1 MSGRSQLYPLARQ
14 LFATGGLDWATAN
27 VKACVLASAFTP
39 DFTQQ
44 YLSGIPAGMILGT
57 TPNLTGKT
65 GAAGYLDGDT
75 ASFGVISSPAQAGYI
90 LFYQDSGNPSS
101 SVLIAFFDS
110 TDLAGMPQSLVGLEY
125 FLYANLVYGGWARL

>member
-27 VKACVLASAFTP
+27 VKACVLAAGYVP

-44 YLSGIPAGMILGT
+44 YLSGIPSSAILGT
-57 TPNLTGKT
+57 TPNISGKT
-65 GAAGYLDGDT
+65 GAAGYLDGNT
-75 ASFGVISSPAQAGYI
+75 ASFGVIASQALAGYI
-90 LFYQDSGNPSS
+90 LFYQDSGTPSS

-110 TDLAGMPQSLVGLEY
+110 TDLPGMPQALTGIEY
-125 FLYANLVYGGWARL
+125 FLYANLAYGGWARL